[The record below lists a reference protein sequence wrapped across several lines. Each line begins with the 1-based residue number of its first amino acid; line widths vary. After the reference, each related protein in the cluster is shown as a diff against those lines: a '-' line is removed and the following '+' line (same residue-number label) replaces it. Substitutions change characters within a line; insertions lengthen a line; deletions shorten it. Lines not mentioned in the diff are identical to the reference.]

1 LDLQCNAPSLTAI
14 KIGNTL
20 RNTLINNMLLQF
32 QWVIKKLRTE
42 GALTLNSMVD
52 SERQSHTEPPAGRI
66 AVFEKGTL
74 IGSFESWRQAVQF
87 IRANHLRRA
96 TLVPES
102 HGMRPT
108 KRTNPAVSL

>member
-1 LDLQCNAPSLTAI
+1 MNNL
-14 KIGNTL
+14 
-20 RNTLINNMLLQF
+20 LIHFNSTG
-32 QWVIKKLRTE
+32 KKARTE
-42 GALTLNSMVD
+42 GALTLDSMVD
-52 SERQSHTEPPAGRI
+52 SERQPHAEPPAGRI

-102 HGMRPT
+102 HGIHPP

>member
-1 LDLQCNAPSLTAI
+1 MHNILFNCHPD
-14 KIGNTL
+14 
-20 RNTLINNMLLQF
+20 
-32 QWVIKKLRTE
+32 IKKLRTE
-42 GALTLNSMVD
+42 GALTLDSMVD
-52 SERQSHTEPPAGRI
+52 SERQPHAEPPAGRI

-74 IGSFESWRQAVQF
+74 LGSFESWRQAVQF

-102 HGMRPT
+102 HGIHHP